1 MHGLMPNSLMNNSIT
16 PLSLYPSKHF
26 VEIMGRYHEFLSLKV
41 KIVSFFFLVVEYT
54 ITVV

>member
-1 MHGLMPNSLMNNSIT
+1 MHGLIPNSLMNNSIT
-16 PLSLYPSKHF
+16 PLSLCPSKHF
-26 VEIMGRYHEFLSLKV
+26 VEIMGRYHEILSLKV